1 MDKVLEFCED
11 YSSSMIN
18 LFQIVDQEELEEI
31 ENERMLVLDH
41 YTDED
46 LIKKTN
52 DDYDNQ
58 LFALLKRDVADT
70 DPAFFNEMIEGFN
83 FLLNNN
89 KDIVNEL
96 GLISPSGKKKMQ
108 IGDYYSNYIKTLEYY
123 LENSV
128 DESSEEEEIDKQE
141 E

>member
-18 LFQIVDQEELEEI
+18 LFQIVDQDELDEL
-31 ENERMLVLDH
+31 ENERMLVLEH

-46 LIKKTN
+46 LIRRTN
-52 DDYDNQ
+52 EEYDNM
-58 LFALLKRDVADT
+58 LFNLLKKDVADQ

-89 KDIVNEL
+89 DDIVKSL
-96 GLISPSGKKKMQ
+96 GLISPKDKKKMQ
-108 IGDYYSNYIKTLEYY
+108 IGDYYNNYIKTLEYY
-123 LENSV
+123 LENTA
-128 DESSEEEEIDKQE
+128 DESSEEEQIDKQE